1 MKIVN
6 IDELRKVAVEY
17 RADVDVWEVAKEAE
31 DLYKAVKLVGIQNVT
46 TTYGKEERSWDK
58 ISKRVRA
65 LAAYIMMHTLQM
77 RDSSLSVNR
86 LQEHFGDV
94 SIETH
99 LGYRMGING
108 VSLTTLSIAEIIEKY
123 IGSGREVEKSTNKK
137 FWAKSLYELI
147 VKNNRNVDLFSLWS
161 ECENLYLSIVTVGLD
176 DTVIWLNDNGKEII
190 LKGKEIPERMRAF
203 SLFTVV
209 HMYRLQDD
217 DVHMKYLEERYE
229 LPFSVR
235 IILGDTDIFMDKL
248 DNLKCISLNEIVG
261 RYFKEKDTRRIEA
274 RKIYFQTPYDAIE
287 MKLLDTE
294 YTDSIYHMWE
304 AMDAFYKAS
313 KIVGIDNVSVKYI
326 DANKKPDTVEGRNV
340 APRIRAFVEEAVL
353 YMYRMSDS
361 SESRSRLEHHLGL
374 EYSSRFILGDTK
386 VVCCSNNISMP
397 CVSMKE
403 LIEEI

>member
-1 MKIVN
+1 M
-6 IDELRKVAVEY
+6 
-17 RADVDVWEVAKEAE
+17 
-31 DLYKAVKLVGIQNVT
+31 
-46 TTYGKEERSWDK
+46 
-58 ISKRVRA
+58 
-65 LAAYIMMHTLQM
+65 
-77 RDSSLSVNR
+77 
-86 LQEHFGDV
+86 
-94 SIETH
+94 
-99 LGYRMGING
+99 
-108 VSLTTLSIAEIIEKY
+108 
-123 IGSGREVEKSTNKK
+123 
-137 FWAKSLYELI
+137 
-147 VKNNRNVDLFSLWS
+147 
-161 ECENLYLSIVTVGLD
+161 
-176 DTVIWLNDNGKEII
+176 
-190 LKGKEIPERMRAF
+190 
-203 SLFTVV
+203 
-209 HMYRLQDD
+209 
-217 DVHMKYLEERYE
+217 
-229 LPFSVR
+229 
-235 IILGDTDIFMDKL
+235 FMDKL

-261 RYFKEKDTRRIEA
+261 RYFKEKDTHRIEV